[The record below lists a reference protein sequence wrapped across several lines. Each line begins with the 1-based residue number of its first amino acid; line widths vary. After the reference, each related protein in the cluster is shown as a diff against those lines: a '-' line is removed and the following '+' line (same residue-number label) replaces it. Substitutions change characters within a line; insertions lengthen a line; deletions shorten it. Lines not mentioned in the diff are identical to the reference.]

1 MALTKIFDISARSLA
16 VYRRA
21 LEVTSHNIAN
31 ASNPN
36 FSRQRILFET
46 ETSDLSAGMVWGNGV
61 KIADVLRVR
70 DQLVDAH
77 IIGTNPKYSDSN
89 RQSQLISDIEQ
100 VFSEPSDLGVSNL
113 LTQFFNSFDEL
124 AVTPNSSPLRVNVV
138 NAANNLSAK
147 VSSINQSLISL
158 KTDIRN
164 EFSQK
169 VTQVNT
175 LLKQIH
181 QINFEQFSNS
191 YSGVS
196 TNDLYD
202 KRDALINQLSQLVNI
217 NVTYDETNSAVIS
230 IGGALAADR
239 MHAAEFVME
248 DNGTKLSLKLKDGEY
263 PVVLNG
269 GELNALSQVYSQKIP
284 SYQSKLD
291 EVINKLVE
299 SVNQVHSTGYSNTNP
314 PETGINFFEGYV
326 NGVLKINQEIV
337 ADPNKIAASADGTEG
352 NGDIALSIAQL
363 TDAELI
369 NGSTL
374 LESYSSL
381 VNGLGNDSMLQQ
393 NYAQANNLVLSQLE
407 QQQASQSGVSLD
419 EEMTNVLAFQRSY
432 EASAKLI
439 KVADEILETI
449 LQMV

>member
-77 IIGTNPKYSDSN
+77 IIGTYPKYSDSN

-124 AVTPNSSPLRVNVV
+124 AVTPNSSPLRVNVI

-299 SVNQVHSTGYSNTNP
+299 SVNQVHSTGYTNTNP

>member
-77 IIGTNPKYSDSN
+77 IIGTYPKYSDSN

-124 AVTPNSSPLRVNVV
+124 AVTPNSSPLRVNVI

-299 SVNQVHSTGYSNTNP
+299 SVNQVHSTGYSNTDP